1 MSYEFKT
8 MYTNGEV
15 LEVIQDEK
23 PSLRQMQSIVGG
35 YIQVVYLRNGTDVLV
50 VNEEGLL
57 EDLAVNHVASV
68 LGGQYIVGNT
78 ILMKRK
84 YFED

>member
-1 MSYEFKT
+1 MSYTFKT
-8 MYTNGEV
+8 IYSNGEV
-15 LEVIQDEK
+15 LEVTQDEK

-35 YIQVVYLRNGTDVLV
+35 YIQVVYLRNNTDVLV